1 LPGLALPVAVT
12 ARFKVSACIADHIG
26 DRAEQQDRVVLLTSR
41 RNPGTLLAVVADG
54 MGGRTGGR
62 MASDQVISTADSLF
76 QETAAK
82 DDELRDLLQQIAAE
96 AHTVIRLTA
105 LSSEKEP
112 HSTIVALIVR
122 RNHAIWAHAGDSRLY
137 FFRAGKLLRRT
148 EDHTYA
154 HHLRNEGKLA
164 EAAAAQDK
172 YKNILISALGI
183 ARDPQLMIDE
193 VADLQVGDAFLLCSD
208 GLWAYFTDSE
218 LGSLLH
224 SLAPREAS
232 EHLVRLAR
240 ERAEGRGDN
249 LSLAIVKLEAA
260 EPPKRLPA
268 ATLWFDE
275 PGEERR
281 NGS

>member
-1 LPGLALPVAVT
+1 VT
-12 ARFKVSACIADHIG
+12 VRFKVSACIADHIG
-26 DRAEQQDRVVLLTSR
+26 DRSEQQDRVALLTSK

-76 QETAAK
+76 QETAAP
-82 DDELRDLLQQIAAE
+82 DGELRALLQQIAAE

-122 RNHAIWAHAGDSRLY
+122 RHYAIWAHAGDSRLY
-137 FFRAGKLLRRT
+137 LFRAGKLLRRT
-148 EDHTYA
+148 ADHTYA
-154 HHLRNEGKLA
+154 QHLRSEGKIA
-164 EAAAAQDK
+164 EADAAQEK
-172 YKNILISALGI
+172 YKNILVSALGI

-193 VADLQVGDAFLLCSD
+193 VSDLQVGDAFLLCSD

-224 SLAPREAS
+224 SLPPREAS

-240 ERAEGRGDN
+240 ERAEKHGDN

-260 EPPKRLPA
+260 EQPKRLPTT
-268 ATLWFDE
+268 TLWFDE
-275 PGEERR
+275 AAEGRR
-281 NGS
+281 SGK